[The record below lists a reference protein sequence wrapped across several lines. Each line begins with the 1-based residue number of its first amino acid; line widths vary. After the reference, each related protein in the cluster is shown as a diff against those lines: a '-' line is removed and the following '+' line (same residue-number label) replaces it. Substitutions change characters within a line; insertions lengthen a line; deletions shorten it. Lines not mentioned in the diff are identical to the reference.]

1 MPASDYTS
9 VVQNLYISY
18 FGRPADSLGF
28 ANFSSALSAA
38 NAPTT
43 IEGLNA
49 AYATNATVKALVDS
63 FGSSSESTHLY
74 GNGDTISFVSA
85 IYENLLGR
93 HPDIAGL
100 IFWSNA
106 LNNGSLSRGH
116 AALAISSGALSNS
129 APGSSDSAT
138 IANKIAVA
146 TTFTNL
152 VDTAQEYVGYSGSTA
167 ASQARAL
174 LSSVTS
180 TSVPP
185 ESQIE
190 HTLSQ
195 IVNLPGLNVP
205 KPVDIT
211 NVVNNYNTTNQVH
224 LDTAATKATA
234 QSGAVPG
241 YYQDV
246 LSYVISNT
254 GEITFNGPFANSLTA
269 EDKAGDI
276 LAILENK
283 PGTICS
289 FTQFDEQTQKT
300 NTYLVC
306 TGTGSSNPAVIEIV
320 GVVRN
325 GVDNITIQ
333 AGEFWSS

>member
-9 VVQNLYISY
+9 VVQNLYLSY
-18 FGRPADSLGF
+18 FGRPADSLGL
-28 ANFSSALSAA
+28 ANFSAALNAM

-43 IEGLNA
+43 VEGLNA
-49 AYATNATVKALVDS
+49 AYSTNATVKALIDS
-63 FGSSSESTHLY
+63 FGSSAESTALY
-74 GNGDTISFVSA
+74 GTGDTLSFVSA

-93 HPDIAGL
+93 SPDLSGL
-100 IFWSNA
+100 LFWSNA
-106 LNNGSLSRGH
+106 LNSGSLTKGQ
-116 AALAISSGALSNS
+116 AALAISAGALSNT
-129 APGSSDSAT
+129 APGSADSAT
-138 IANKIAVA
+138 IANKITVA

-152 VDTAQEYVGYSGSTA
+152 VDTTNELSGYIGSTA
-167 ASQARAL
+167 ANQARAL
-174 LSSVTS
+174 LSTVTAS
-180 TSVPP
+180 NVPP

-211 NVVNNYNTTNQVH
+211 NIVNNYNTTNQVH
-224 LDTAATKATA
+224 LDTAVTKATA

-241 YYQDV
+241 YYLDV

-276 LAILENK
+276 LAILQNK
-283 PGTICS
+283 PGTVCS

-320 GVVRN
+320 GVVKN

-333 AGEFWSS
+333 SGEFWSS